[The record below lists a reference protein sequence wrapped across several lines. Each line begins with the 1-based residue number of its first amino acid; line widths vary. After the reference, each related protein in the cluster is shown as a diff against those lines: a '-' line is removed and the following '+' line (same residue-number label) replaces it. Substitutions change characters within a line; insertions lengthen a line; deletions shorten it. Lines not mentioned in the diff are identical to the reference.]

1 MPFIHPSDRVHL
13 RQERIGDQDDLSD
26 RGDMSTATE
35 TAVIT
40 ALQSIFE
47 ALNAIASELPP
58 ATREKVQAHAAR
70 IAQAKATIKAEV
82 F

>member
-1 MPFIHPSDRVHL
+1 MT
-13 RQERIGDQDDLSD
+13 
-26 RGDMSTATE
+26 TATE
-35 TAVIT
+35 TAIIS

-58 ATREKVQAHAAR
+58 ATREKVQAHATR

>member
-1 MPFIHPSDRVHL
+1 MPFIHPSDRGRL
-13 RQERIGDQDDLSD
+13 RQARIGDGPGWADAGL
-26 RGDMSTATE
+26 MTTATE

-58 ATREKVQAHAAR
+58 ATREKVQAHATR
-70 IAQAKATIKAEV
+70 IAQAKATIKAEL

>member
-1 MPFIHPSDRVHL
+1 MT
-13 RQERIGDQDDLSD
+13 
-26 RGDMSTATE
+26 TATE

-58 ATREKVQAHAAR
+58 ATREKVQAHATR